1 MCINERDGLDGLDA
15 ISRNPAD
22 QNVRRV
28 YTGRRPNNAAAHA
41 AAAAAAAE
49 PHQMTSYPDR
59 RSAPVPPLPGP

>member
-1 MCINERDGLDGLDA
+1 MCINERAGLDA

-28 YTGRRPNNAAAHA
+28 YTGRRPNNAAAPH
-41 AAAAAAAE
+41 AAAAAAE